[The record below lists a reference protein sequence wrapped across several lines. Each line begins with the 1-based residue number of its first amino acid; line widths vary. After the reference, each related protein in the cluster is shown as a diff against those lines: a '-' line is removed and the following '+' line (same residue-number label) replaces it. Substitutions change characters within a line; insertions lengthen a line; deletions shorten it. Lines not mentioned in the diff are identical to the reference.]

1 MSKQT
6 MTDALKT
13 IIAKSSAAGSEAIK
27 TMQAIQVRSPILQIR
42 YNRTVEMALEDREAT
57 FTPDERTLLALFVD
71 AVGDPDEMSSTL
83 PAVRCSDIERADIEE
98 RARSA
103 SLSLSA
109 YIRSVLFPRT

>member
-1 MSKQT
+1 MSKQ

-27 TMQAIQVRSPILQIR
+27 TMQAIHTQSPILQLR

-57 FTPDERTLLALFVD
+57 FTPNERALLALFVD

-83 PAVRCSDIERADIEE
+83 PAVRCSDAERAEIDE
-98 RARSA
+98 RACA
-103 SLSLSA
+103 AGVSLSA
-109 YIRSVLFPRT
+109 YIRSVLFPRS